1 MVCGAVSRELDVEMS
16 REFNVEECFF
26 WCSVQSLM
34 LKCGSVVQCPE
45 SLMLKCGSVLQ
56 CPESLM
62 LKCGSVV
69 QCPESLMLKCGSVVL
84 CPEFDVE
91 V

>member
-34 LKCGSVVQCPE
+34 LKCGSVVQCAE
-45 SLMLKCGSVLQ
+45 NLMLKCGSW
-56 CPESLM
+56 C
-62 LKCGSVV
+62 SVQRV
-69 QCPESLMLKCGSVVL
+69 
-84 CPEFDVE
+84 
-91 V
+91 